1 MVGVSPVVEILIAPS
16 VGLFKA
22 NKTLWIFCTSPSLRK
37 CSSRPPSPA
46 STNFKYKFLCHWVRF
61 FVWHP

>member
-22 NKTLWIFCTSPSLRK
+22 NKTL
-37 CSSRPPSPA
+37 
-46 STNFKYKFLCHWVRF
+46 
-61 FVWHP
+61 